1 MSDIKS
7 LLSEEDINSRFIH
20 LHKEGLFYVAYE
32 HSCYAFHHYIKPFKV
47 SKRFV
52 KLAGQEVV
60 KLGFPSS
67 NFEKLMSGR
76 NYEQLTEK
84 HVTIPLTDEEMIN
97 EAAFSEWKKALPMQ
111 ERKGMTQLECQS
123 QEDGITDSDSLARM
137 ILSFPLE
144 SRTPM
149 ECMYFLS
156 DLKKTVM
163 NLQVL

>member
-7 LLSEEDINSRFIH
+7 LLSEEQTNSRKIH

-32 HSCYAFHHYIKPFKV
+32 RSCYAFHCFIKPFKL

-52 KLAGQEVV
+52 KSACQEVV

-67 NFEKLMSGR
+67 VLEKLMADR
-76 NYEQLTEK
+76 EWEQLTDK
-84 HVTIPLTDEEMIN
+84 HVAIPLRDDETIDEL
-97 EAAFSEWKKALPMQ
+97 AYSEWKKAVPMQ
-111 ERKGMTQLECQS
+111 SGQG
-123 QEDGITDSDSLARM
+123 GIATEAPKDIQRMGNDSLARM

-149 ECMYFLS
+149 DCMNFVCE
-156 DLKKTVM
+156 LKRAAI
-163 NLQVL
+163 NYHIN